1 MMNRM
6 SWKSPAPRPRR
17 RMLGATLLAALGLVV
32 SPPAEAWGQTPARA
46 GSAWEGA
53 VGEPAWLPETGL
65 GGASALA
72 PSRAQDDTPSASAA
86 PRRLAPAPLE
96 IEPAAGDP
104 RDPLFTRRD
113 LGFAA
118 AFALGTLAL
127 APVDLAIA
135 EAMQDSVI
143 QADAVLRGGAGVF
156 RWLGFPGVAVIS
168 GGLYVAGVATG
179 HREAADIGLHTTG
192 AIVAAELVTIAAKGV
207 VGRARPHLDTGDP
220 YDFDLLRGIT
230 HDDYQS
236 FPSGHTT
243 AAFAAA
249 AALTTEISRHHPE
262 AKWWVGTIMFGG
274 ATLMGVSRLYHNE
287 HWASDVAAGAA
298 VGSFGGWKIVRYM
311 HQRPENRIDRWL
323 LPAAAPAPGGGVT
336 VTWSIAPPR

>member
-1 MMNRM
+1 MTDAVSSIYPSGGRG
-6 SWKSPAPRPRR
+6 R
-17 RMLGATLLAALGLVV
+17 LGRGVALRAVLGLALAASLPAKAAGQAELPVQRVDDALVTHRW
-32 SPPAEAWGQTPARA
+32 S
-46 GSAWEGA
+46 GA
-53 VGEPAWLPETGL
+53 LPRH
-65 GGASALA
+65 A
-72 PSRAQDDTPSASAA
+72 AA
-86 PRRLAPAPLE
+86 PTVSAPAAVHPLRPFSSYVGQ
-96 IEPAAGDP
+96 PATVSEP

-118 AFALGTLAL
+118 GFVLGTAAL
-127 APVDLAIA
+127 APIDLVIA
-135 EAMQDSVI
+135 EAVQDSVI
-143 QADAVLRGGAGVF
+143 QADAALRGGAGIF
-156 RWLGFPGVAVIS
+156 RWLAFPGVAVVS
-168 GGLYVAGVATG
+168 GGLYVAGAATG
-179 HREAADIGLHTTG
+179 HREAADIGLHTTE
-192 AIVAAELVTIAAKGV
+192 AIVVAELVTIAAKAV
-207 VGRARPHLDTGDP
+207 IGRARPRLDTGDP
-220 YDFDLLRGIT
+220 YDFNLLRGIT

-298 VGSFGGWKIVRYM
+298 VGSFGGWKVVHYM
-311 HQRPENRIDRWL
+311 HQRPDNRIDRWL
-323 LPAAAPAPGGGVT
+323 LPTAAPAPGGGVT